1 MKDEK
6 AFLEAIDGLPTSMKE
21 RLTVLPEEVKKTA
34 REVRIRAGRPI
45 LIEMGEKNYT
55 FSEKISTFE
64 VAECFRALC
73 GYSVHSHAEEIKQG
87 FLTIKGG
94 HRAGISGAAVYQGED
109 LYNLKDISSIN
120 LRIAREAIGAS
131 DFLFAQ
137 LEGNMG
143 GTLIIGEPASGKTTL
158 LRDCVRKLPGT
169 VSLIDTRGELAA
181 SLNGVP
187 QNDVG
192 NADVFSG
199 FKRADGMLCAL
210 RTMAPDYIVC
220 DELGSREDIAAVCA
234 CMGGGAQLIAT
245 VHASSFSEIWRRREV
260 RNILKTGAFKNLI
273 FLKGKI
279 APSEI
284 AEIYKA
290 GDSNAFSRNGA
301 YYDMSDFNR
310 ILSIGRF
317 DKKKDGTIRNCD
329 DDRMVFNRSAISG
342 T

>member
-1 MKDEK
+1 MNDEK
-6 AFLEAIDGLPTSMKE
+6 AFLEAIDGLPTSMKK
-21 RLTVLPEEVKKTA
+21 RLTILPGEVKKTT
-34 REVRIRAGRPI
+34 REVRIRAGRPVS
-45 LIEMGEKNYT
+45 IEMGEKNYT
-55 FSEKISTFE
+55 LMGKTSAFE

-73 GYSVHSHAEEIKQG
+73 GYSVHSRAEEIKQG

-94 HRAGISGAAVYQGED
+94 HRAGISGAAVYQGDD
-109 LYNLKDISSIN
+109 LYNLRDISSIN
-120 LRIAREAIGAS
+120 LRIAREAIGVS

-137 LEGNMG
+137 LEGDIG
-143 GTLIIGEPASGKTTL
+143 GTLIIGEPASGKTTI
-158 LRDCVRKLPGT
+158 LRDCVRKLSGT

-187 QNDVG
+187 QRDVG

-220 DELGSREDIAAVCA
+220 DELGSREDIAAVCS

-245 VHASSFSEIWRRREV
+245 AHASSFNELWKRREI
-260 RNILKTGAFKNLI
+260 RNILKTGAFKTLV
-273 FLKGKI
+273 FLKGKS

-290 GDSNAFSRNGA
+290 GDSNAYGRSST

-310 ILSIGRF
+310 ILSIGRL
-317 DKKKDGTIRNCD
+317 DKEKDRTIRNYNN
-329 DDRMVFNRSAISG
+329 DRMVFNRNTLSG
-342 T
+342 A